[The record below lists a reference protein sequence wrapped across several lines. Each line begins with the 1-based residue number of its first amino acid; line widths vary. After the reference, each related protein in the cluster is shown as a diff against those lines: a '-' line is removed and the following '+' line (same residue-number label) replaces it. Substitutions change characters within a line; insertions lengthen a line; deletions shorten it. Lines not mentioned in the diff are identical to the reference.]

1 MESPTSL
8 MAAAALRVS
17 EPPRI
22 PRSRRPRR
30 RLTLAGLIAAAVCAV
45 AAPAADADT
54 SSLRLVTDGV
64 FGTDP
69 AAPAT
74 LARVSDDGSRV
85 FFQTTEVMAG
95 SDTDTKVDVYMRAAT
110 GAPVHVTDNPLAPDG
125 PVDTFLTTISADGSR
140 AFFSSQENLAPTDTD
155 VDTVDAYERTPT
167 GALVHLSD
175 NAMGADF
182 NNVSAYVKGVTPDG
196 RHVYFGTPE
205 PLLASDTDAAG
216 DVYDFGPTGLVHV
229 SDGPGPDAA
238 GFSAEFSRASAD
250 GSRVYFETREKL
262 LPADTDDL
270 TDVYL
275 RTAAGVVLLTDDPTG
290 PDANMDAH
298 LLDVT
303 PDGSRVWFE
312 TRESLAA
319 TDTDANSDVYE
330 RGPSGALIHSTRD
343 PSGPQADINAY
354 YAGHSSDGARVAFST
369 EESMAATDTDT
380 AADVYVR
387 RPDGTLAHVTDGPRP
402 DANVNAGTNAIST
415 DGASALFTTSEP
427 LTPADTDTTAD
438 GYLRLPSGALVLVT
452 GDPTGADDALDV
464 TILTASA
471 DLSRIV
477 FTTKG
482 RLAPTDTDTA
492 YDVYERVA
500 DGSLVHLSDDP
511 TGPDANLDAIFQ
523 RLSPD
528 VRRVYFTTDE
538 SLSPA
543 DTDAVADGYVATLVP
558 DRPVTPRPRPQ
569 AGDTTAPELT
579 RLRAIARRARIRF
592 RLSEPATVRLV
603 VRRRGAR
610 ARTVTVTGRAGANS
624 VRVRLRAHGRYR
636 VTAVATDAAGNRSA
650 ARRIGF
656 RVRGQE

>member
-8 MAAAALRVS
+8 LAAAALHS
-17 EPPRI
+17 SPPPRI
-22 PRSRRPRR
+22 PRPRRPRR
-30 RLTLAGLIAAAVCAV
+30 RLTVAGLVAVIVAV
-45 AAPAADADT
+45 AAPAADAET
-54 SSLRLVTDGV
+54 RSLKLVTDGV
-64 FGTDP
+64 FGADP
-69 AAPAT
+69 AEPAT

-85 FFQTTEVMAG
+85 FFQTKEVMAA

-110 GAPVHVTDNPLAPDG
+110 GAPEHLTDNPLAPDG
-125 PVDTFLTTISADGSR
+125 PVDTFLSTISADGSH

-155 VDTVDAYERTPT
+155 VDTVDAYERTST
-167 GALVHLSD
+167 GALIHLSD

-182 NNVSAYVKGVTPDG
+182 NDVSAYVKHVTPDG

-216 DVYDFGPTGLVHV
+216 DVYDFGPAGLVHV

-238 GFSAEFSRASAD
+238 GFSAEFVRASAD

-262 LPADTDDL
+262 LPADTDDS

-275 RTAAGVVLLTDDPTG
+275 RTTAGVVLLTDDPTG
-290 PDANMDAH
+290 PDANMEAH
-298 LLDVT
+298 LLDLT
-303 PDGSRVWFE
+303 PDGSRLWFE

-330 RGPSGALIHSTRD
+330 RDPSGALTHITRD

-354 YAGHSSDGARVAFST
+354 YAGHSSDGTRVAFST

-387 RPDGTLAHVTDGPRP
+387 QPGGTLVHVTDGPGP
-402 DANVNAGTNAIST
+402 DANLNAGTNALSA
-415 DGASALFTTSEP
+415 DGTSALFTTSEP
-427 LTPADTDTTAD
+427 LAPADTDTAAD

-452 GDPTGADDALDV
+452 DDPTGTDDALGV
-464 TILTASA
+464 TILAASP

-477 FTTKG
+477 LTTNE

-492 YDVYERVA
+492 YDVYERLA

-511 TGPDANLDAIFQ
+511 TGPDANLDAISQ

-543 DTDAVADGYVATLVP
+543 DTDTVADGYVATLVP
-558 DRPVTPRPRPQ
+558 NAPVTPRPRPRPP
-569 AGDTTAPELT
+569 AGDTKAPALT
-579 RLRAIARRARIRF
+579 RLRAIPKRSRIRF
-592 RLSEPATVRLV
+592 RLSEPAAVRLV
-603 VRRRGAR
+603 IRRRGAL
-610 ARTVTVTGRAGANS
+610 ARTVTVRAVAGANTA
-624 VRVRLRAHGRYR
+624 RVRLRAGGRYR

-650 ARRIGF
+650 SRRITF
-656 RVRGQE
+656 RVHP